1 MYNEE
6 FFRKGLKGFY
16 NKQLIQ
22 NFWLWIH
29 ISLQSRVPLITK
41 CNLEEYATPGLHAK
55 RMHLQTEQLK
65 YSFSKNYIW

>member
-1 MYNEE
+1 MNS
-6 FFRKGLKGFY
+6 
-16 NKQLIQ
+16 
-22 NFWLWIH
+22 H
-29 ISLQSRVPLITK
+29 VTISLQNRVPLITK